1 MEGFKIRKDFSEY
14 IYIYIY
20 DEKWYSEHGDPC

>member
-14 IYIYIY
+14 IYIY